1 MTSESGQLPSRTGA
15 VVLPTSS
22 RTVQHPSFMP
32 LSARHHG
39 GAALYP
45 ILPEEVFFIDPS
57 MHCRERIPNL
67 LTRMRA
73 FDFSRL
79 NTPQP
84 IMSSCPAPPNHPDPF
99 RSGPHPT
106 RDLGSLTW
114 TGCGPD
120 THLQPPRAIIQLSQE
135 EDQAVTNLLKL
146 HHQEATGSNYTQ
158 QTGDFTNVFNSAAPM
173 SPTALLNHQR
183 SKVRRSKELTDL
195 EGNAVHVLLSLGDL
209 Q

>member
-1 MTSESGQLPSRTGA
+1 
-15 VVLPTSS
+15 
-22 RTVQHPSFMP
+22 
-32 LSARHHG
+32 
-39 GAALYP
+39 
-45 ILPEEVFFIDPS
+45 
-57 MHCRERIPNL
+57 
-67 LTRMRA
+67 
-73 FDFSRL
+73 
-79 NTPQP
+79 
-84 IMSSCPAPPNHPDPF
+84 MSSCPAPPHHPDPF

-158 QTGDFTNVFNSAAPM
+158 RTGDFTNVFNSAAPM